1 MKRLKSIIL
10 GAFFAS
16 SAFAQAPSPTQIG
29 TLKTTNPYP
38 VSILYNNTWYPMG
51 SVNTTLNIFTLPV
64 GNLVNGTT
72 PFLTA
77 TNTFTNLQT
86 YSSGIAIGGS
96 TGVISIKNPS
106 ASVAYNFNLPA
117 TSGSANAPL
126 LSGGGSSSPMTW
138 GTRSGSTTAFATVSG
153 SLTGGNCVSIDS
165 SGNLVDAGGPC
176 STGGGGGTV
185 SSGHTGELAF
195 YAATGTTV
203 TGNTN
208 AIMTSGKL
216 TLGIAGSS
224 QGSVALSGS
233 TSGTTTLA
241 APTTAS
247 GTMTL
252 PAATDTIV
260 GKNTTDIF
268 TNKTI
273 DTAGPNTIR
282 VNGTSLTSVTG
293 TGNVVLSTSP
303 TFITPILGTPT
314 SATLTNA
321 TGLPVSTGLAGAG
334 TGVVTA
340 LGVATNTANGL
351 LTLGAG
357 ATVPVLRGGTGIASG
372 TSGAIPYFSSTS
384 TIASSALLTQYG
396 VMYGGGPGA
405 APATTAAGTSGHVL
419 SGNGASS
426 APTFNSLTSLL
437 DSNFS
442 SSQGSILYRGASGW
456 ASLAPGTS
464 GQFLKTQGASANPV
478 WAASSSGITGFYNL
492 SDYISG
498 CTSTNYA
505 PCIQA
510 AINAA
515 YNSGTSPT
523 GGIVWIPPGVWPV
536 TSQIIVY
543 PNVILSGASEE
554 QFPNTNAS
562 TVPPN
567 ITQGSVIQ
575 VNWGSGAGSSIDST
589 KSAILLKSNTTV
601 RNLVFDYPGQSVS
614 SSTPTEYGATISLG
628 DGNGNWN
635 QNILSNMF
643 YKSYAA
649 IDASGSH
656 IFGVGVSNLTISNNK
671 IIAIKYGIEAD
682 WIVDWSTIANNTLN
696 AGAIWTG
703 DPSPSSHLI
712 GWIASNGIA
721 VIVRQADWVILNNIQ
736 AFGYSTGVY
745 FNLANTYH
753 PYIGSGPYTVVNS
766 QFDAC
771 NTGIYMDGTFNH
783 PVRIFQSAFFPFNS
797 VTSSSGAG
805 VSLASGTVLQGFQY
819 IGNFVTFPYAPGT
832 MVWLAQPSQTVNQV
846 MITNNL
852 TAGVT
857 SSSTSAVSISGA
869 NNVIVTNNIF
879 PNYTSASKV
888 ICSSCGANV
897 ITGNL

>member
-208 AIMTSGKL
+208 AIMTTGKL

-224 QGSVALSGS
+224 QGSLALSGS

-303 TFITPILGTPT
+303 TFVTPILGTPT

-334 TGVVTA
+334 TGVATA
-340 LGVATNTANGL
+340 LGIATNTANGL
-351 LTLGAG
+351 LTLDSG
-357 ATVPVLRGGTGIASG
+357 ATVPVSRGGTGIASG

-384 TIASSALLTQYG
+384 AIASSALLTQYG

-405 APATTAAGTSGHVL
+405 APATTAAGTSGYVL
-419 SGNGASS
+419 SGNGASF

-442 SSQGSILYRGASGW
+442 SAQGSILYRGSSGW

-478 WAASSSGITGFYNL
+478 WATATGGASYVPGVDAVSTCGVDNTGATDTTSALNTCLSTYKNVSLRAGQYLVSACINVPSYGSLVGANMGPAYVGVGNGGTVISSNSTTANVICAGSTKNVYLMNFTVDRTVVPIAGAGVYMHPNAGQATIYNVLVQNNWNGFSFSSTDFSLCSFCIAQNNYNNGFYFPITAGNLTGLQWILQNTLSQTNNNYGYYIDATASTSGGSPWMNAISFANRQGGFVYVASAGQNINDMLLVSPTSSADCNNGIYLSLGSGTQNSIVGGLVELTGQLGCGRNAASPATNTGNGITIANALNLDISHLAIGGSSYHGIYSTNGVATGTIQLTNNIIATNGRASTGTYSGIAV
-492 SDYISG
+492 S
-498 CTSTNYA
+498 
-505 PCIQA
+505 
-510 AINAA
+510 
-515 YNSGTSPT
+515 
-523 GGIVWIPPGVWPV
+523 
-536 TSQIIVY
+536 
-543 PNVILSGASEE
+543 
-554 QFPNTNAS
+554 
-562 TVPPN
+562 
-567 ITQGSVIQ
+567 
-575 VNWGSGAGSSIDST
+575 GSGKYI
-589 KSAILLKSNTTV
+589 
-601 RNLVFDYPGQSVS
+601 
-614 SSTPTEYGATISLG
+614 
-628 DGNGNWN
+628 
-635 QNILSNMF
+635 
-643 YKSYAA
+643 
-649 IDASGSH
+649 
-656 IFGVGVSNLTISNNK
+656 ISNNNVSDFGLFQ
-671 IIAIKYGIEAD
+671 KYGISMA
-682 WIVDWSTIANNTLN
+682 
-696 AGAIWTG
+696 AG
-703 DPSPSSHLI
+703 PSAYVSGNDASSFAA
-712 GWIASNGIA
+712 G
-721 VIVRQADWVILNNIQ
+721 
-736 AFGYSTGVY
+736 
-745 FNLANTYH
+745 
-753 PYIGSGPYTVVNS
+753 
-766 QFDAC
+766 
-771 NTGIYMDGTFNH
+771 
-783 PVRIFQSAFFPFNS
+783 
-797 VTSSSGAG
+797 GAG
-805 VSLASGTVLQGFQY
+805 CS
-819 IGNFVTFPYAPGT
+819 I
-832 MVWLAQPSQTVNQV
+832 
-846 MITNNL
+846 
-852 TAGVT
+852 
-857 SSSTSAVSISGA
+857 SSTAQVKPTVGSFSQVYNFG
-869 NNVIVTNNIF
+869 
-879 PNYTSASKV
+879 
-888 ICSSCGANV
+888 
-897 ITGNL
+897 TGCP